1 MNWTGGRLR
10 RHSSNNT
17 GNRKQNFK
25 RSRIAETKGPLT
37 TSINKNICLEG
48 IQAGEP
54 CSKPMHH
61 PSQQV
66 EIKSSHNSSLF
77 YPAKKPRLVST
88 VQESSQ
94 AAQDLQRIKH
104 KLLEKADW
112 ASVAAARPLT
122 VLFPPVE
129 ALQKFGRRRKITN
142 DDRER
147 LGSSVL
153 RPKLTY
159 GPKHRRGAESEES
172 IQDLDIRINGQP
184 VGASYP
190 GFHGPPTDATSQSML
205 LDQESP
211 PTTPKPLVHKY
222 VCENVGVRSSVG
234 DRSWILD
241 SSSILP
247 LSVSS
252 SDRRL
257 STLGNSIVRGSD
269 YFVDNSTGKEQF
281 QVTGS
286 EPLQSADTSPKVQEV
301 GTPIRRRFTIDD
313 QILAEEEWMKAAYGT
328 SLERDGYSTA
338 HKFSQSLLN
347 PELSSPT
354 ANDSRRQ
361 ISEQESMS
369 TSSTLN
375 HSSYGWLPEPRH
387 NIQRFISQR
396 TDKGQIDK
404 VPSESRLCGTRL
416 APLSRKPTT
425 SPLII
430 FGQSVDLD
438 GVLFAKQR
446 EHEIQQ
452 AQHDFT
458 CSATTFREANSYIS
472 TDNYPFGTNLRRP
485 DNFTFSPNTVK
496 LSKPTV
502 TPRAARIYIDQA
514 CATLSGTAGPER
526 VFSWRHPEDRPAQER
541 TNRRSLYN

>member
-1 MNWTGGRLR
+1 M
-10 RHSSNNT
+10 
-17 GNRKQNFK
+17 
-25 RSRIAETKGPLT
+25 
-37 TSINKNICLEG
+37 
-48 IQAGEP
+48 
-54 CSKPMHH
+54 
-61 PSQQV
+61 
-66 EIKSSHNSSLF
+66 
-77 YPAKKPRLVST
+77 
-88 VQESSQ
+88 
-94 AAQDLQRIKH
+94 
-104 KLLEKADW
+104 LEKADW

-172 IQDLDIRINGQP
+172 IQDLDIRISGQP
-184 VGASYP
+184 VGANYP

-205 LDQESP
+205 LDHESP
-211 PTTPKPLVHKY
+211 PTTPKPLVHEY
-222 VCENVGVRSSVG
+222 VCDDVSVRSSVG

-241 SSSILP
+241 SSSIAP
-247 LSVSS
+247 LCVSS
-252 SDRRL
+252 SDRGL
-257 STLGNSIVRGSD
+257 STRGNSIVRGSD

-281 QVTGS
+281 QVTGL
-286 EPLQSADTSPKVQEV
+286 EPLQSADTSPKIQEA

-338 HKFSQSLLN
+338 HQFSQSLLN

-361 ISEQESMS
+361 ISAQESMS

-387 NIQRFISQR
+387 NIQRVILQR

-404 VPSESRLCGTRL
+404 VPSEPRLRGTRL
-416 APLSRKPTT
+416 APLLRKPTT

-430 FGQSVDLD
+430 FGQAVDLD
-438 GVLFAKQR
+438 GCLFAKQV
-446 EHEIQQ
+446 EHGKQQ

-458 CSATTFREANSYIS
+458 CSAITFREANSYIS
-472 TDNYPFGTNLRRP
+472 TDNYPFETNLRRP
-485 DNFTFSPNTVK
+485 DDFAFSPNTVK

-502 TPRAARIYIDQA
+502 APRAARIYIDQA
-514 CATLSGTAGPER
+514 CATPLSRTAGPER
-526 VFSWRHPEDRPAQER
+526 VFPWRHPEDRPAQEW

>member
-1 MNWTGGRLR
+1 M
-10 RHSSNNT
+10 
-17 GNRKQNFK
+17 
-25 RSRIAETKGPLT
+25 
-37 TSINKNICLEG
+37 
-48 IQAGEP
+48 
-54 CSKPMHH
+54 
-61 PSQQV
+61 
-66 EIKSSHNSSLF
+66 
-77 YPAKKPRLVST
+77 
-88 VQESSQ
+88 
-94 AAQDLQRIKH
+94 
-104 KLLEKADW
+104 
-112 ASVAAARPLT
+112 
-122 VLFPPVE
+122 LFPPVE

-147 LGSSVL
+147 LRSSVL

-211 PTTPKPLVHKY
+211 PTTPKPLVHEY
-222 VCENVGVRSSVG
+222 VCGNVGVRSSVG

-241 SSSILP
+241 SSSISP
-247 LSVSS
+247 LCVSS
-252 SDRRL
+252 SDRGL
-257 STLGNSIVRGSD
+257 STRENSIVRGSD
-269 YFVDNSTGKEQF
+269 YFVDNFTGKEQF

-286 EPLQSADTSPKVQEV
+286 EPLQSADTSPKVQ

-338 HKFSQSLLN
+338 HQFSQSLLN

-396 TDKGQIDK
+396 TDKGQLDK
-404 VPSESRLCGTRL
+404 VPSESTLGSTSL
-416 APLSRKPTT
+416 APLSRKPTAP
-425 SPLII
+425 PLII
-430 FGQSVDLD
+430 FGQAVNLD
-438 GVLFAKQR
+438 GSLFATKQV
-446 EHEIQQ
+446 EHEKQQ
-452 AQHDFT
+452 AQHVFT
-458 CSATTFREANSYIS
+458 CPATTFREASNSYIS
-472 TDNYPFGTNLRRP
+472 TDNYPFETNLRRP

-514 CATLSGTAGPER
+514 CATLSRTAGPER
-526 VFSWRHPEDRPAQER
+526 VFPWRHPEDRPAQEW

>member
-1 MNWTGGRLR
+1 MQQVNTSSKPAGRSS
-10 RHSSNNT
+10 HSS
-17 GNRKQNFK
+17 
-25 RSRIAETKGPLT
+25 S
-37 TSINKNICLEG
+37 
-48 IQAGEP
+48 
-54 CSKPMHH
+54 
-61 PSQQV
+61 PS
-66 EIKSSHNSSLF
+66 

-94 AAQDLQRIKH
+94 EAQEISRIKH
-104 KLLEKADW
+104 KLLEKTDW

-153 RPKLTY
+153 RPQLTY
-159 GPKHRRGAESEES
+159 RPKHRRSAESEES
-172 IQDLDIRINGQP
+172 IQDLDIRRNGQP
-184 VGASYP
+184 VGANYP
-190 GFHGPPTDATSQSML
+190 GLHGPPTDATSQSML
-205 LDQESP
+205 LDHESP
-211 PTTPKPLVHKY
+211 PTTPKPLVHEY

-241 SSSILP
+241 SSSISLIS
-247 LSVSS
+247 LSS
-252 SDRRL
+252 SDRGL
-257 STLGNSIVRGSD
+257 STRGNSIVRDSD
-269 YFVDNSTGKEQF
+269 YFGNNSTGKEQL

-286 EPLQSADTSPKVQEV
+286 EPLQSADTSPKVQEA

-338 HKFSQSLLN
+338 HQFSQSLLN
-347 PELSSPT
+347 PESYSPT
-354 ANDSRRQ
+354 ANDSRQQ
-361 ISEQESMS
+361 ISAQDSMS
-369 TSSTLN
+369 TSSTMN

-387 NIQRFISQR
+387 NIQRVILER
-396 TDKGQIDK
+396 TDKGQINK
-404 VPSESRLCGTRL
+404 VPSESRLRSTRL

-430 FGQSVDLD
+430 FGQSVELD
-438 GVLFAKQR
+438 GALFAKQV
-446 EHEIQQ
+446 EHGKQQ

-458 CSATTFREANSYIS
+458 CSPTRFREANSYIS
-472 TDNYPFGTNLRRP
+472 TDNYPFKETNLRRP
-485 DNFTFSPNTVK
+485 DDFAFSPNSMVK

-502 TPRAARIYIDQA
+502 APRAARIYVDQA
-514 CATLSGTAGPER
+514 CAIPLQVLRTAGPER
-526 VFSWRHPEDRPAQER
+526 VFPWRHPEDRPAQEW

>member
-1 MNWTGGRLR
+1 MNWIGGRLR

-25 RSRIAETKGPLT
+25 RSRTAETKDSFT
-37 TSINKNICLEG
+37 TSLNRKICLEG
-48 IQAGEP
+48 IRAREP
-54 CSKPMHH
+54 CNNKPKHH

-66 EIKSSHNSSLF
+66 DHSSSLS
-77 YPAKKPRLVST
+77 YPAKKPRLVPT

-94 AAQDLQRIKH
+94 AAQDLARIKH
-104 KLLEKADW
+104 KLLEKANW

-159 GPKHRRGAESEES
+159 RPKHRRGAESEES

-184 VGASYP
+184 VGAKYP

-211 PTTPKPLVHKY
+211 PTTPKPLGHEY

-241 SSSILP
+241 SSSISP

-252 SDRRL
+252 SDRGLFTR
-257 STLGNSIVRGSD
+257 GNSIVRGSD
-269 YFVDNSTGKEQF
+269 QSVDNSTGKEQF

-328 SLERDGYSTA
+328 SLEKDGYSTA
-338 HKFSQSLLN
+338 HQFSQSLLN

-361 ISEQESMS
+361 ISEQESIS
-369 TSSTLN
+369 TSSILN
-375 HSSYGWLPEPRH
+375 HSSYGWLPETRH

-396 TDKGQIDK
+396 TDKGQLDK
-404 VPSESRLCGTRL
+404 VPSESTLGSTSL

-425 SPLII
+425 PPLTI
-430 FGQSVDLD
+430 FGQAVDLD
-438 GVLFAKQR
+438 GSLFATKQV
-446 EHEIQQ
+446 EHEKQQ

-458 CSATTFREANSYIS
+458 CSATTFREANNYIS
-472 TDNYPFGTNLRRP
+472 TDNYPFETNLRRP
-485 DNFTFSPNTVK
+485 DDFTFSPNTVK

-514 CATLSGTAGPER
+514 CATLSRTAGPER
-526 VFSWRHPEDRPAQER
+526 VFPWRHPEDRPAQEW